1 MIWIQRREFITLL
14 GGAATAWP
22 LGARAQHAAMPV
34 IGFLN
39 SGAPD
44 LFAHLL
50 SAFRQGLG
58 EIGYVEGQNVTI
70 EYRWAQG
77 ANDQLP
83 ALAADLVG
91 RQVNVI
97 VANAPAA
104 PAAKAATAT
113 IPIVFVS
120 GFDPVEYGL
129 VMSLSRPGGNLT
141 GITALGTELGPKR
154 LELLHEVV
162 PAQTVLALL
171 VNLDGHSAEIQS
183 RQIAAAAYARRLNL
197 HVLHARAAHEFDAAF
212 KNLLELGAGGLVI
225 SADAFFNSRAPE
237 IAALALR
244 HAVPAIYQYREFV
257 ASGGLM
263 SYGGSLTDT
272 YRQVGVYTGRVLK
285 GEKPAELPVQ
295 QATKVEL
302 MLNLKTAKAL
312 GLTVPPTLLARADE
326 VIE

>member
-1 MIWIQRREFITLL
+1 VKRREFITLL
-14 GGAATAWP
+14 GGAGAAWP
-22 LGARAQHAAMPV
+22 LAARAQQQAMPV

-58 EIGYVEGQNVTI
+58 ETGYVEGQNVTI
-70 EYRWAQG
+70 EYRWARG
-77 ANDQLP
+77 VNDRLP

-104 PAAKAATAT
+104 PAAKAATGT
-113 IPIVFVS
+113 IPIVFLS
-120 GFDPVEYGL
+120 GLDPVESGL
-129 VMSLSRPGGNLT
+129 VTSLSRPGGNLT
-141 GITALGTELGPKR
+141 GITALGTQLGPKR

-162 PAQTVLALL
+162 PTQTVLALL
-171 VNLDGHSAEIQS
+171 VNPGGRSAEIQS
-183 RQIAAAAYARRLNL
+183 RQIAAAAHARGLNL
-197 HVLHARAAHEFDAAF
+197 HVIRARAAHEFDAAL
-212 KNLLELGAGGLVI
+212 KNLLDLRAGGLVI
-225 SADAFFNSRAPE
+225 SADAFFNSRAAE

-244 HAVPAIYQYREFV
+244 HAVPTIYQYREFA

-272 YRQVGVYTGRVLK
+272 YRQVAVYTGRILK
-285 GEKPAELPVQ
+285 GEKPADLPVQ

-302 MLNLKTAKAL
+302 IINLKTAKAL
-312 GLTVPPTLLARADE
+312 GLELPPTLLARADE

>member
-1 MIWIQRREFITLL
+1 MRRREFIALL
-14 GGAATAWP
+14 GSAAVAWP
-22 LGARAQHAAMPV
+22 LAARAQQSAMPV

-50 SAFRQGLG
+50 SAFRRGLG
-58 EIGYVEGQNVTI
+58 ETGYVEGQNVTI

-77 ANDQLP
+77 ANDRLS

-113 IPIVFVS
+113 IPIVFLS
-120 GFDPVEYGL
+120 GFDPVESGL
-129 VMSLSRPGGNLT
+129 VESLSRPGGNLT
-141 GITALGTELGPKR
+141 GITALGVELGPKR
-154 LELLHEVV
+154 LELLHEVL
-162 PAQTVLALL
+162 PTRTVIALL
-171 VNLDGHSAEIQS
+171 VNPEGRSAEIQS
-183 RQIAAAAYARRLNL
+183 RQIAVAAYARGLDL
-197 HVLHARAAHEFDAAF
+197 HVLHASAAHEFGAAF
-212 KNLLELGAGGLVI
+212 KNLSEGGAGGLVI

-302 MLNLKTAKAL
+302 MLNLNTAKAI
-312 GLTVPPTLLARADE
+312 GLDLPPTLLARADE